1 MSQHEG
7 RGWDGLS
14 HGLIS
19 ELGTVP
25 GPERANHLHL
35 VKDGQSLDSILS
47 CPVSPGSGLHVILL
61 KGIGMVE
68 GNSLDSS
75 LPTPVLAAV
84 DVWLQRPRTRLA

>member
-1 MSQHEG
+1 MSQHKG
-7 RGWDGLS
+7 MGWDGLS

-25 GPERANHLHL
+25 GPEWANHLHL
-35 VKDGQSLDSILS
+35 VKDGQSLDLILS